1 MFTTRRSSYASSM
14 LSACCLISLAL
25 LLPSSSAFA
34 QSASVEEAFSSLRED
49 PETDELIRQTHYWV
63 SNENAHDVW
72 RPHIEN
78 LGGVQLG
85 VGTDQ
90 LYLIAGWSRPDV
102 LVPLDFDGAI
112 RDLHFVY
119 GALLRVAA
127 NRQEFLALWDA
138 DSAPAV
144 ETALRQHL
152 DAAQATRS
160 MRAWERSHA
169 RVSRRFGRI
178 ELRAQAARVPTFVT
192 DDETYDFIRSLWQR
206 GRVFPVRGDL
216 TGDRA
221 MLSVADAARAA
232 GMNVRLMY
240 FSNVEQYITY
250 TPSFR
255 RNMLEMPTDERSVVL
270 RTRPMT
276 SLGVPAEGE
285 DYHYNMQST
294 SNLQRW
300 MREDDVPD
308 GRTLLLR
315 YLSRTQREGLSLIER
330 APDGGDSPEVAP
342 RP

>member
-1 MFTTRRSSYASSM
+1 MFTARWSHHASRT
-14 LSACCLISLAL
+14 LSAFCFIATAL
-25 LLPSSSAFA
+25 FLTLSSAHA
-34 QSASVEEAFSSLRED
+34 QSASVEEAFASLHED

-72 RPHIEN
+72 RPHIEA

-90 LYLIAGWSRPDV
+90 LYLIAGWSRPEV

-112 RDLHFVY
+112 RDLHYVY
-119 GALLRVAA
+119 GALLQMAA

-138 DSAPAV
+138 DAATAV
-144 ETALRQHL
+144 EAALRQHL
-152 DAAQATRS
+152 GEAQATRS
-160 MRAWERSHA
+160 LRAWERSHA

-206 GRVFPVRGDL
+206 GRVFPIRGDL

-232 GMNVRLMY
+232 GLSVRLMY

-250 TPSFR
+250 TPAFR
-255 RNMLEMPTDERSVVL
+255 RNILEMPADERSIVL

-294 SNLQRW
+294 SNFQRW
-300 MREDDVPD
+300 MREDDVLD
-308 GRTLLLR
+308 GRALLLR
-315 YLSRTQREGLSLIER
+315 YRSRTRSEGLSLLER
-330 APDGGDSPEVAP
+330 APDGGDTPEVAP